1 MENRHQG
8 TMTSSSIPTGTGWR
22 NSPLIWALISISA
35 ILLVYGFWNGITDMI
50 ANWNKKEEYGYA
62 YFLPI
67 ISAYL
72 IWQRRDSLVS
82 TKFSPSWLGVGVVL
96 IAGILFFMGEIAT
109 TFTLVQYAL
118 VLTIIGLVY
127 ALLGWKAFKIVIGP
141 LFLLFFIVPLP
152 PFIYNNI
159 SGKLQLISS
168 ELGVEVI
175 RWFGISVFLEGNV
188 IDLGDYKLQ
197 VVEACNGLRY
207 LFPLVSLAF
216 LAAYLYRVE
225 FWKRAVVFLSSI
237 PITVLMNSFRI
248 GVIGVLVDR
257 WGQEQAD
264 GFLHYFEG
272 WIVFMVCLLILV
284 MEMVLLARIGGTKR
298 KFRDV
303 FGLEMPKA
311 LPEGIAYQT
320 RPVTTVHYAI
330 LGSVFMIV
338 VSSLYIETQQE
349 ILPERQNFSGFPMS
363 VDNWRGDEDEL
374 EDYYLRSLKLD
385 DYLISDYADAL
396 GSVVNFYVAYYA
408 SQQAG
413 SAAHSPRSCIPGG
426 GWEMER
432 VTQVGVPDIQ
442 VNGQPLSVNRL
453 IIKRGEVKQL
463 VYYWFQQRGR
473 VITNEW
479 LVKWYLFFDGLTKH
493 RTDGALVRLTTS
505 IDVGEEW
512 ADGDKRL
519 ADFAGKVV
527 PLLDEYIPY

>member
-1 MENRHQG
+1 MLDRWG
-8 TMTSSSIPTGTGWR
+8 R
-22 NSPLIWALISISA
+22 
-35 ILLVYGFWNGITDMI
+35 
-50 ANWNKKEEYGYA
+50 KEEYGYA
-62 YFLPI
+62 YFLPFI
-67 ISAYL
+67 TAYL
-72 IWQRRDSLVS
+72 IWQRRDRLVE
-82 TKFSPSWLGVGVVL
+82 TEFRPSWLGVAVVL
-96 IAGILFFMGEIAT
+96 MAGFLFFMGEIAT

-118 VLTIIGLVY
+118 ILTIVGLAY
-127 ALLGWKAFKIVIGP
+127 ALLGWQAFKIVAGP

-152 PFIYNNI
+152 PFIYNNL

-168 ELGVEVI
+168 QLGVEVI

-225 FWKRAVVFLSSI
+225 FWKRVVVFLSSI

-248 GVIGVLVDR
+248 GVIGVLVDN

-272 WIVFMVCLLILV
+272 WIVFMACLVILLL
-284 MEMVLLARIGGTKR
+284 EMALLAKIGSTKR
-298 KFRDV
+298 TLKDV

-311 LPEGIAYQT
+311 LPEGVQYHV
-320 RPVTTVHYAI
+320 RPVVPVHYAI
-330 LGSVFMIV
+330 LVSVALIA
-338 VSSLYIETQQE
+338 VSSLYIKTQQE
-349 ILPERQNFSGFPMS
+349 ILPERQDFSSFPMTIDS
-363 VDNWRGDEDEL
+363 WRGDEDRL
-374 EDYYLRSLKLD
+374 EDIYLRSLKLD
-385 DYLISDYADAL
+385 DYLIGDYADKM
-396 GSVVNFYVAYYA
+396 GSVVNLYVAYYA

-426 GWEMER
+426 GWKIVG
-432 VTQVGVPDIQ
+432 VTQVDIPGLQ

-453 IIKRGEVKQL
+453 VIERGEIKQL

-479 LVKWYLFFDGLTKH
+479 LVKWYLFQDGLTKH
-493 RTDGALVRLTTS
+493 RTDGALVRLTTT
-505 IDVGEEW
+505 IRMGEEW
-512 ADGDKRL
+512 VDGDKRL
-519 ADFAGKVV
+519 VNFTGNVV
-527 PLLDEYIPY
+527 PLLDTYIPN

>member
-1 MENRHQG
+1 MVWG
-8 TMTSSSIPTGTGWR
+8 LFGV
-22 NSPLIWALISISA
+22 SA
-35 ILLVYGFWNGITDMI
+35 ILIVYGFWNGITDMFGL
-50 ANWNKKEEYGYA
+50 WGKKEEYGYA
-62 YFLPI
+62 YFLPFI
-67 ISAYL
+67 TAYL
-72 IWQRRDSLVS
+72 IWQRRDRLVAAV
-82 TKFSPSWLGVGVVL
+82 FSPSWLGVVVVL
-96 IAGILFFMGEIAT
+96 FAGFLFFMGEIAT

-118 VLTIIGLVY
+118 VLTVIGLAY
-127 ALLGWKAFKIVIGP
+127 ALLGWQAFKIVAGP

-152 PFIYNNI
+152 PFIYNSL

-168 ELGVEVI
+168 QLGVEVI

-248 GVIGVLVDR
+248 GVIGVLVDN

-272 WIVFMVCLLILV
+272 WVVFMACLLILLL
-284 MEMVLLARIGGTKR
+284 EMTLLARIGGTR
-298 KFRDV
+298 RRLRNV
-303 FGLEMPKA
+303 FGLEMPKV
-311 LPEGIAYQT
+311 LPEGMEYRI
-320 RPVTTVHYAI
+320 RPVTPVHYAI
-330 LGSVFMIV
+330 LGSVALIA
-338 VSSLYIETQQE
+338 VSSLYIQTQQE
-349 ILPERQNFSGFPMS
+349 ILPERQAFSAFPLEI
-363 VDNWRGDEDEL
+363 DNWRGNEDRL
-374 EDYYLRSLKLD
+374 EEIYLQSLKLD
-385 DYLISDYADAL
+385 DYLIGDYADSL
-396 GSVVNFYVAYYA
+396 GSVVNFYIAYYA

-426 GWEMER
+426 GWDIER
-432 VTQVGVPDIQ
+432 VTQVDVPGLQ
-442 VNGQPLSVNRL
+442 VNGEPLNVNRL
-453 IIKRGEVKQL
+453 VIKRGEVKQL

-479 LVKWYLFFDGLTKH
+479 LVKWYLFLDGLTKH

-505 IDVGEEW
+505 VGVDEEW

-519 ADFAGKVV
+519 VDFAEKVV
-527 PLLDEYIPY
+527 PLLDEYIPN